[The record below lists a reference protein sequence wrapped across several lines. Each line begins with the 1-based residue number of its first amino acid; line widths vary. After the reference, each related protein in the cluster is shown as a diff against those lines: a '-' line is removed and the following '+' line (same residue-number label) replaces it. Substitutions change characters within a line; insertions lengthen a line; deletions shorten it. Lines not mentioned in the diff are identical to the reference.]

1 MSETYRTLPNA
12 QKVGADGLPL
22 CNDAS
27 PFRVRHLRRV
37 ITSAEILT
45 LNSVQ
50 VVLVPAVAGIAY
62 GVRSFHC
69 SYNHGGTDYASANL
83 DMVLQVNAVTI
94 SLITNAVSGTADK
107 ASQGDIKNAILEP
120 GAELILAEGGGDAT
134 TGNGTVT
141 IYVEY
146 IEIPVP

>member
-12 QKVGADGLPL
+12 QKIGADGLPL

-37 ITSAEILT
+37 ITSAEILA
-45 LNSVQ
+45 LDSVQ
-50 VVLVPAVAGIAY
+50 VVLVPAVTGIAY

-69 SYNHGGTDYASANL
+69 SYNHGGTDYATNL
-83 DMVLQVNAVTI
+83 DMTLEVNGVI
-94 SLITNAVSGTADK
+94 VSLITNALSGTADK
-107 ASQGDIKNAILEP
+107 ASQGDIKNVILEP
-120 GAELILAEGGGDAT
+120 GLELILAEGGADPI
-134 TGNGTVT
+134 TGNGTAT